1 MKILRGMELPRC
13 SVLRA
18 QSAVA
23 LAALGFISHL
33 FRAMDDGKVQLK
45 KMYLLVKT
53 IVIIASACVNCQP

>member
-33 FRAMDDGKVQLK
+33 FRAMDDGKVQPK
-45 KMYLLVKT
+45 LLYFV
-53 IVIIASACVNCQP
+53 